1 MTIKVST
8 LTTCWGSY
16 GRYLKAFL
24 ESYVNQSFFKN
35 MEVVLAHYQPKKYEL
50 ELIKNFQKKYPGRL
64 QHIIGNKVKG
74 LYNSWNLCAK
84 NAKGKY
90 LAVWNVDDLR
100 TENSIEMQFNLIK
113 RADTGF
119 VYGNYTDVV
128 KFGDQNGNFV
138 DFSKFKENELLRSM
152 ILGPFY
158 MFKKDLWSKIGFF
171 DEQFKIAGDFD
182 FAIRLALSSKG
193 KMVSQNLGY
202 YLNSQ
207 QGLSTKPN
215 RQQSI
220 ERDQIYFRYGIF
232 DKIEK
237 KNIPFLINFK
247 VKSLLHNNKF
257 TPINKFLNNYDE
269 FINNLLKSNYDGLKK
284 NSFSIF
290 YIIQMKIKSKLAAL
304 LGLQNI

>member
-16 GRYLKAFL
+16 GCYLNAFL
-24 ESYVNQSFFKN
+24 ESYVSQSFFKN

-50 ELIKNFQKKYPGRL
+50 ELIKNFQKRYPGRL
-64 QHIIGNKVKG
+64 QHIIGDKVKG

-100 TENSIEMQFNLIK
+100 TKNSIEMQFNLIK
-113 RADTGF
+113 SADTGF
-119 VYGNYTDVV
+119 VYGNYTDVI
-128 KFGDQNGNFV
+128 KFGDQDGNFV
-138 DFSKFKENELLRSM
+138 DFSKFKKGELLRSM

-182 FAIRLALSSKG
+182 FAIRLALVSKG
-193 KMVSQNLGY
+193 RMVVENLGY

-207 QGLSTKPN
+207 KGLSTKPN
-215 RQQSI
+215 RLQNI
-220 ERDQIYFRYGIF
+220 EKDQICFRYGIF

-237 KNIPFLINFK
+237 KNLQHLLSFE
-247 VKSLLHNNKF
+247 VKNLLHNERF
-257 TPINKFLNNYDE
+257 TSINKFLKNYNQFVKKRIVERE
-269 FINNLLKSNYDGLKK
+269 FFFTRTFFKK
-284 NSFSIF
+284 FS
-290 YIIQMKIKSKLAAL
+290 
-304 LGLQNI
+304 

>member
-16 GRYLKAFL
+16 GCYLNAFL
-24 ESYVNQSFFKN
+24 ESYVSQSFFKN

-50 ELIKNFQKKYPGRL
+50 ELIKNFQKRYPGRL
-64 QHIIGNKVKG
+64 QHIIGDKVKG

-100 TENSIEMQFNLIK
+100 TKNSIEMQYNLIK
-113 RADTGF
+113 SGDTGF
-119 VYGNYTDVV
+119 VYGNYTDVI
-128 KFGDQNGNFV
+128 KFGDQDGNFV
-138 DFSKFKENELLRSM
+138 DFSKFKKGELLRSM

-182 FAIRLALSSKG
+182 FAIRLALVSKG
-193 KMVSQNLGY
+193 RMVVENLGY

-207 QGLSTKPN
+207 KGLSTKPN
-215 RQQSI
+215 RLQNI
-220 ERDQIYFRYGIF
+220 EKDQICFSYGIF
-232 DKIEK
+232 DKI
-237 KNIPFLINFK
+237 
-247 VKSLLHNNKF
+247 
-257 TPINKFLNNYDE
+257 
-269 FINNLLKSNYDGLKK
+269 
-284 NSFSIF
+284 
-290 YIIQMKIKSKLAAL
+290 
-304 LGLQNI
+304 

>member
-16 GRYLKAFL
+16 GCYLKAFL

-64 QHIIGNKVKG
+64 QHIIGNKVEG

-100 TENSIEMQFNLIK
+100 TKKSIEMQFNLIK
-113 RADTGF
+113 SADTGF
-119 VYGNYTDVV
+119 VYGNYTDVI
-128 KFGDQNGNFV
+128 KFGDQDGNFV
-138 DFSKFKENELLRSM
+138 DFSKFKKNELLRSM

-182 FAIRLALSSKG
+182 FAIRLALVSKG
-193 KMVSQNLGY
+193 RMVVENLGY

-207 QGLSTKPN
+207 KGLSTKPN
-215 RQQSI
+215 RLQNI
-220 ERDQIYFRYGIF
+220 EKDQICFRYGIF

-237 KNIPFLINFK
+237 KNLQHLLSFE
-247 VKSLLHNNKF
+247 VKNLLYNKRF
-257 TPINKFLNNYDE
+257 SSINKFLKNYNQ
-269 FINNLLKSNYDGLKK
+269 FIEKRIVERESFFTRSFFKK
-284 NSFSIF
+284 FS
-290 YIIQMKIKSKLAAL
+290 
-304 LGLQNI
+304 

>member
-16 GRYLKAFL
+16 GCYLKAFL
-24 ESYVNQSFFKN
+24 EAYANQSFFNN
-35 MEVVLAHYQPKKYEL
+35 MEVVLAHFQPKKYEL
-50 ELIKNFQKKYPGRL
+50 ELIKNFQKRYPGRL
-64 QHIIGNKVKG
+64 RHIIGNKVKG

-113 RADTGF
+113 SEDTGF
-119 VYGNYTDVV
+119 VYGNYTDVI
-128 KFGDQNGNFV
+128 KFGDQDGNFV
-138 DFSKFKENELLRSM
+138 DFSKFKKNELLRSM

-158 MFKKDLWSKIGFF
+158 MFKKDLWKKIGFF

-182 FAIRLALSSKG
+182 FAIRLALVSKG
-193 KMVSQNLGY
+193 KMVVKNLGY

-207 QGLSTKPN
+207 KGLSTKPN
-215 RQQSI
+215 RLQNI
-220 ERDQIYFRYGIF
+220 EKDQICFRYGIF

-237 KNIPFLINFK
+237 KNLQHLLSFE
-247 VKSLLHNNKF
+247 VKNLLYNGRF
-257 TPINKFLNNYDE
+257 RSINKFLKNYNQFVEKRIAERE
-269 FINNLLKSNYDGLKK
+269 FFSTRSFLKYFHEK
-284 NSFSIF
+284 NI
-290 YIIQMKIKSKLAAL
+290 
-304 LGLQNI
+304 

>member
-16 GRYLKAFL
+16 GCYLKAFL
-24 ESYVNQSFFKN
+24 ESYANQSFFKN

-50 ELIKNFQKKYPGRL
+50 KLIKNFQKKYPGRL

-100 TENSIEMQFNLIK
+100 TKNSIEMQFNLINSS
-113 RADTGF
+113 DTGF
-119 VYGNYTDVV
+119 VYGNYTDVI
-128 KFGDQNGNFV
+128 KFGDQDGIFV
-138 DFSKFKENELLRSM
+138 DFSKFKKDELLRSM

-182 FAIRLALSSKG
+182 FALRLALVSKG
-193 KMVSQNLGY
+193 RMVVENLGY

-207 QGLSTKPN
+207 KGLSTKPN
-215 RQQSI
+215 RLQNI
-220 ERDQIYFRYGIF
+220 EKDQICFRYGIF

-237 KNIPFLINFK
+237 KNLQYLLSFE
-247 VKSLLHNNKF
+247 VKNLLYNGRF
-257 TPINKFLNNYDE
+257 TLINKFLKNYNQFVEKRIAERE
-269 FINNLLKSNYDGLKK
+269 FFITRSFFKK
-284 NSFSIF
+284 FS
-290 YIIQMKIKSKLAAL
+290 
-304 LGLQNI
+304 